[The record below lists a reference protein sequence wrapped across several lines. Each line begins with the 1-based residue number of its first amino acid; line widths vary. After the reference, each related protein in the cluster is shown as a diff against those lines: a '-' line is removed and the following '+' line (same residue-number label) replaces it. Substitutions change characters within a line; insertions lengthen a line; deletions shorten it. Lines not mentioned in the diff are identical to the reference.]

1 MRRSWTPS
9 IILNDRVVIDN
20 SGRGITTGNPTVA
33 EALQDPMPVAH
44 FQTPER
50 RSEEYVSVIQRR
62 PDLALSVAISFALAL
77 PAILGVAV
85 YLATHAL
92 LRAS

>member
-9 IILNDRVVIDN
+9 IVLNDRVVIDN
-20 SGRGITTGNPTVA
+20 FSRRTTSGNPTVY
-33 EALQDPMPVAH
+33 EALQALMPLAVH
-44 FQTPER
+44 FQTSER
-50 RSEEYVSVIQRR
+50 TQRWDDLYV
-62 PDLALSVAISFALAL
+62 SVAISFAFAL
-77 PAILGVAV
+77 PAILGASV